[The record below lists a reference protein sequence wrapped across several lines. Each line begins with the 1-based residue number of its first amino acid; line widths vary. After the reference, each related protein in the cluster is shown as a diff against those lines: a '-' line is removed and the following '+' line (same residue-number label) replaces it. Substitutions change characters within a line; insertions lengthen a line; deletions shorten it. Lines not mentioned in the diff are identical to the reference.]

1 MLVQPETNPAKPLLR
16 ALHGE
21 ALSPPPVWLMR
32 QAGRYL
38 PEYRELRARAGS
50 FLDLCYAPEQAA
62 RVTLQP
68 IERFAMDA
76 AILFSD
82 ILVIPHA
89 LGRRLSF
96 LEGEGPSLDALEDG
110 GAVAGLDLDGMLAR
124 LAPVYETV
132 ERVAASLPG
141 TAALIGFAGAPWTV
155 ATYMLEG
162 GSSRDFP
169 VARTWMA
176 SRGDDFG
183 ALIDVLV
190 EATIRHL
197 NAQIGAGAEAVQL
210 FDSWAGALEG
220 EAFER
225 WSIEPIRRIVAGV
238 RESYPEVPVIGFP
251 RGAEA
256 SAAGYRRFAE
266 RTGVNAV
273 GIDTAVPVAWAA
285 AELQPV
291 CAVQGNLDPELLLAG
306 GGAMVEKTQQ
316 ILSELAAGPHVFN
329 LGHGVLPPTPP
340 ENVALLTETIR
351 AWHGS

>member
-1 MLVQPETNPAKPLLR
+1 MHVQPETDPAKPLLR

-21 ALSPPPVWLMR
+21 VLSPPPVWLMR

-68 IERFAMDA
+68 VERFAMDA

-96 LEGEGPSLDALEDG
+96 LEGEGPSLDGLEDG
-110 GAVAGLDLDGMLAR
+110 GAVAGLDLDGMLGR
-124 LAPVYETV
+124 LAPIYETV
-132 ERVAASLPG
+132 ERVAAALPG
-141 TAALIGFAGAPWTV
+141 QVALIGFAGAPWTV

-169 VARTWMA
+169 VAKNWMA
-176 SRGDDFG
+176 TRGDDFG

-197 NAQIGAGAEAVQL
+197 NAQIAAGAEAVQL

-238 RESYPEVPVIGFP
+238 RESYPAVPVIGFP
-251 RGAEA
+251 RGAEV

-266 RTGVNAV
+266 RTGVDAV
-273 GIDTAVPVAWAA
+273 GIDTTVPAAWAA

-291 CAVQGNLDPELLLAG
+291 CAVQGNLDPELLLTG
-306 GGAMVEKTQQ
+306 GAAMVEQTQR
-316 ILSELAAGPHVFN
+316 ILSELGAGPHVFN

-351 AWHGS
+351 AWHGT